1 MDIASQIAAALAEYS
16 DEVNQKLEDAK
27 SVVADETVAYLKANS
42 PVGNRGKYAKGWRK
56 GKQPRKKGNGYVV
69 YNSTDYRLTHLL
81 EKGHAKRNGGRTKA
95 EPHISDAER
104 LAIEKMGAE
113 IQR

>member
-1 MDIASQIAAALAEYS
+1 MDIASQISNALAEYS
-16 DEVNQKLEDAK
+16 EEVNQKLEDAK
-27 SVVADETVAYLKANS
+27 SLVADETVAYLKADS
-42 PVGNRGKYAKGWRK
+42 PVGRRGKYAKGWRK
-56 GKQPRKKGNGYVV
+56 KKDGTSYVV
-69 YNSTDYRLTHLL
+69 HNATDYRLTHLL

-104 LAIEKMGAE
+104 LAIERMGVE

>member
-1 MDIASQIAAALAEYS
+1 MDIASQIADALAEYS
-16 DEVNQKLEDAK
+16 EEVNQKLEHAK
-27 SVVADETVAYLKANS
+27 SLVADETVAYLKDNS
-42 PVGNRGKYAKGWRK
+42 PVGRRGKYAKGWRK
-56 GKQPRKKGNGYVV
+56 KKDGTSYVV
-69 YNSTDYRLTHLL
+69 HNATDYRLTHLL

-104 LAIEKMGAE
+104 LAIERMGVE

>member
-1 MDIASQIAAALAEYS
+1 MDIASQIADALAEYS
-16 DEVNQKLEDAK
+16 EEVNQKLEDAK
-27 SVVADETVAYLKANS
+27 SIVADETVAYLKVNS
-42 PVGNRGKYAKGWRK
+42 PVGRRGKYAKGWRK
-56 GKQPRKKGNGYVV
+56 KKDGTGYVV
-69 YNSTDYRLTHLL
+69 HITTDYRLTHLL

-104 LAIEKMGAE
+104 LAIERMGVE

>member
-1 MDIASQIAAALAEYS
+1 MDISSQIAAALADYS
-16 DEVNQKLEDAK
+16 EEVNQQLEKAK
-27 SVVADETVAYLKANS
+27 SVVADETVAYLKTNS

-56 GKQPRKKGNGYVV
+56 KREGTGFVV
-69 YNSTDYRLTHLL
+69 HNATDYRLTHLL

-104 LAIEKMGAE
+104 LAIERMGVE

>member
-1 MDIASQIAAALAEYS
+1 MDIASQIADALAEYS
-16 DEVNQKLEDAK
+16 EEVNQKLEDAK
-27 SVVADETVAYLKANS
+27 IIVADETVAYLKANS
-42 PVGNRGKYAKGWRK
+42 PVGRRGKYAKGWRK
-56 GKQPRKKGNGYVV
+56 KKDGTGYVV
-69 YNSTDYRLTHLL
+69 HNATDYRLTHLL

-104 LAIEKMGAE
+104 LAIERMGVE

>member
-1 MDIASQIAAALAEYS
+1 MDIASQIADALAEYS
-16 DEVNQKLEDAK
+16 EEVNQKLEDAK
-27 SVVADETVAYLKANS
+27 SIVADETVAYLKVNS
-42 PVGNRGKYAKGWRK
+42 PVGRRGKYAKGWRK
-56 GKQPRKKGNGYVV
+56 KKDGTGYVV
-69 YNSTDYRLTHLL
+69 HNTTDYRLTHLL

-104 LAIEKMGAE
+104 LAIERMGVE

>member
-1 MDIASQIAAALAEYS
+1 MDISSQIANALADYS
-16 DEVNQKLEDAK
+16 EEVNQKLEDAK
-27 SVVADETVAYLKANS
+27 SLVADETVAYLKANS
-42 PVGNRGKYAKGWRK
+42 PVGKRGKYAMGL
-56 GKQPRKKGNGYVV
+56 RKKKEGTGYVV
-69 YNSTDYRLTHLL
+69 HNATDYRLTHLL

-104 LAIEKMGAE
+104 LAIERMGVE

>member
-1 MDIASQIAAALAEYS
+1 MDIASQIADALAEYS
-16 DEVNQKLEDAK
+16 EEVNQKLEDAK
-27 SVVADETVAYLKANS
+27 SIVADETVAYLKANS
-42 PVGNRGKYAKGWRK
+42 PVGRRGKYAKGWRK
-56 GKQPRKKGNGYVV
+56 KKDGTGYVV
-69 YNSTDYRLTHLL
+69 HNATDYRLTHLL

-104 LAIEKMGAE
+104 LAIERMGVE